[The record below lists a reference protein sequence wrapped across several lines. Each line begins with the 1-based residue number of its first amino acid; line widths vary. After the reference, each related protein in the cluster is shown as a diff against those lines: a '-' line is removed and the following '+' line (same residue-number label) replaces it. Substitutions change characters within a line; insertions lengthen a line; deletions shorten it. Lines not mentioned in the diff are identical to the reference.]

1 MILGRNSI
9 STNRDQQYFR
19 PGHVPSYSQASH
31 IHELVKGYT
40 PKTNSKPQQRV
51 SPRYVH
57 PRVHQYRSRPLTIL
71 ALPITISHWLF
82 LPFQPITSDRI
93 DALFQGFSWLGEIE
107 RYKTVEHER
116 CGGGCMKWLA
126 EGHAFGSP
134 CFRRAEKRRAV
145 ARIRLLKV
153 GVGNMCGWG
162 WLHA

>member
-93 DALFQGFSWLGEIE
+93 DALFQRVFPGWVRL
-107 RYKTVEHER
+107 RDT
-116 CGGGCMKWLA
+116 
-126 EGHAFGSP
+126 
-134 CFRRAEKRRAV
+134 KRWSMSDVAV
-145 ARIRLLKV
+145 AVWSDWLKDMLSGLHVFAEPKKGVRLR
-153 GVGNMCGWG
+153 GSDC
-162 WLHA
+162 